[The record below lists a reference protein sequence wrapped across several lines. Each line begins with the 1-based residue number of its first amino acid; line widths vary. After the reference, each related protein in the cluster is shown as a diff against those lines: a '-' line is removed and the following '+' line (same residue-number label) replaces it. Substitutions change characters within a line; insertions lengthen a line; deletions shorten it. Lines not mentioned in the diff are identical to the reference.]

1 MQRGIATVICG
12 LSSAVFASAGCAFSR
27 EETAL
32 DRYVAAFDPIYHYEL
47 VNTASGDGFIANV
60 VEMTSLKWRT
70 ASEVDSPIWKHW
82 LIIVRPQ
89 TVTTSTGLLIISGG
103 SNEKP
108 PPNVNPLLTQ
118 LALATGSIV
127 SEVRMVPNQ
136 PLVFDGNGQIDR
148 RRDHRL

>member
-1 MQRGIATVICG
+1 MRGTERRPMRKGIASVVCG
-12 LSSAVFASAGCAFSR
+12 LSSVVFVSAGCAYGR

-108 PPNVNPLLTQ
+108 RQRSTPC
-118 LALATGSIV
+118 
-127 SEVRMVPNQ
+127 
-136 PLVFDGNGQIDR
+136 
-148 RRDHRL
+148 

>member
-108 PPNVNPLLTQ
+108 PPKVNPLLTQ

-148 RRDHRL
+148 RRDHHL